1 MMKDCIDEENLD
13 YEYGKKDPDTK
24 KPDDFSYRK
33 WVAWE
38 EMVYYYFIAT
48 KKSWGLPFRY
58 FIHKILPPSGIV
70 IDREQD
76 IIQNAPLQGNI
87 FYRDTKK
94 ILGILKDITVD
105 NDDET

>member
-1 MMKDCIDEENLD
+1 MTTTKGVALYGYPKTKCIHDLSWWATDLNLRGKQIYPSDFDSTMMKDCIDEENLD

-48 KKSWGLPFRY
+48 KKS
-58 FIHKILPPSGIV
+58 
-70 IDREQD
+70 
-76 IIQNAPLQGNI
+76 
-87 FYRDTKK
+87 
-94 ILGILKDITVD
+94 
-105 NDDET
+105 